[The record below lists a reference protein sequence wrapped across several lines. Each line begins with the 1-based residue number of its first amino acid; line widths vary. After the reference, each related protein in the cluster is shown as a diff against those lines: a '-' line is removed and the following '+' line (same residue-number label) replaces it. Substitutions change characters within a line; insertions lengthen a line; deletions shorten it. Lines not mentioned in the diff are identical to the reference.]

1 LENPDC
7 KPTDLRIS
15 WFPTQS
21 IKAGANLTA
30 LPFTSSKR
38 LVFIELD
45 SLFILAIETNVKKK
59 SITLP
64 LLKGKKA

>member
-1 LENPDC
+1 MRLLENPYG

-21 IKAGANLTA
+21 IKAGANLNA
-30 LPFTSSKR
+30 FPFTSSKP

-45 SLFILAIETNVKKK
+45 SLFITDIETNVKKK
-59 SITLP
+59 SIPLP
-64 LLKGKKA
+64 L